1 MHLHEGPDYG
11 FWQDKE
17 DKKAQLPARIEPGNS
32 QSEVW
37 WATTWATTTAHVILK
52 SSNQAW

>member
-17 DKKAQLPARIEPGNS
+17 DKKAQLPAGIEPGNS

-37 WATTWATTTAHVILK
+37 WATTWATTTAHVLLK
-52 SSNQAW
+52 S